1 VRYIILVKEKKVN
14 EETSSHLKPH
24 GHKVKT
30 NSILTS
36 PPYPNERVID
46 SQVQLLNVQPL
57 IDITALTIQTAF
69 ITDRI
74 DGYRPASL
82 MLIAKPES
90 GKTSTID
97 QFKNYPFIYYAN
109 ELTAKTFIDKIFPKA
124 ENGQIRFVLIPDI
137 LNCVEKAT
145 YTKKPLLQTM
155 KSMVDEGVTRI
166 QTPWKDYEYKT
177 PVKLGLISAITR
189 ESLYYTQGI
198 QTSIFNDLKRMG
210 FISRMIP
217 FSYEYPIDSTAR
229 IFNYLYGNTAT
240 PQERIEIPKI
250 QFLDYNPLN
259 IKNYEPKSELFS
271 QLQQIS
277 TQLSQFSDSYGFR
290 IQKNLQKLCY
300 ANAMINGRNEVEQK
314 DVDKILFLS
323 RWMNF
328 KFNAMG

>member
-1 VRYIILVKEKKVN
+1 MKKVQ
-14 EETSSHLKPH
+14 TSNLTKAHGGEIEGRDISISASYPEGKVLKP
-24 GHKVKT
+24 
-30 NSILTS
+30 
-36 PPYPNERVID
+36 E
-46 SQVQLLNVQPL
+46 VQLVNVQPL

-97 QFKNYPFIYYAN
+97 KFANYPFIYYAN
-109 ELTAKTFIDKIFPKA
+109 EVTAKTFIDKIFPKA
-124 ENGQIRFVLIPDI
+124 QTGQIRFVLIPDI
-137 LNCVEKAT
+137 LNCVEKSSS
-145 YTKKPLLQTM
+145 TKKPLLQTL
-155 KSMVDEGVTRI
+155 KSMVDEGVRRI
-166 QTPWKDYEYKT
+166 ETPWKEYDYPT

-189 ESLYYTQGI
+189 ESLYYSSEMQ
-198 QTSIFNDLKRMG
+198 SSLFSDLKRMG

-229 IFNYLYGNTAT
+229 IFNYLYGNVSSSQEKISV
-240 PQERIEIPKI
+240 PQI
-250 QFLDYNPLN
+250 QFLDYQYDRF
-259 IKNYEPKSELFS
+259 KEYEPKPELFS

-277 TQLSQFSDSYGFR
+277 VGLSYFSDSYGFR

-300 ANAMINGRNEVEQK
+300 ASAMIEKRDEVEQK
-314 DVDKILFLS
+314 DIDKILYLS

-328 KFNAMG
+328 KFNSLG